1 MTAAMSLLSVVLGL
15 LSVAIVFTF
24 IRIVIGPTLADRVVA
39 LDILT
44 AVGIGFTVVIA
55 MLTGQA
61 LFIDVALLLA
71 LLAFI
76 GTVAFAYYL
85 DKGHSE

>member
-1 MTAAMSLLSVVLGL
+1 MTAAGTILGSVLGL
-15 LSVAIVFTF
+15 LSLAIVFTF
-24 IRIVIGPTLADRVVA
+24 IRVIIGPTAADRVVA

-44 AVGIGFTVVIA
+44 GVGIGFTVVIA

-85 DKGHSE
+85 DRRHPS

>member
-1 MTAAMSLLSVVLGL
+1 MTSAVSILSTALGL
-15 LSVAIVFTF
+15 LSLAIVFTF
-24 IRIVIGPTLADRVVA
+24 IRVIIGPAAADRVVA

-44 AVGIGFTVVIA
+44 GVGIGFTVVIA

-71 LLAFI
+71 LMAFI
-76 GTVAFAYYL
+76 GTVAFACYL
-85 DKGHSE
+85 DRGQPR

>member
-1 MTAAMSLLSVVLGL
+1 MTAAVSILSAALGL
-15 LSVAIVFTF
+15 LSLAIVFSF
-24 IRIVIGPTLADRVVA
+24 VRVVIGPTAADRVVA

-44 AVGIGFTVVIA
+44 GVAIGFTVVVA

-71 LLAFI
+71 LMAFI
-76 GTVAFAYYL
+76 GTVAFACYL
-85 DKGHSE
+85 DGGNTR